1 MIKKG
6 IILVLAALV
15 VLSSTLYALHL
26 TTSSKSLVSRDL
38 VVYTQGIALIKEIRT
53 VKLNK
58 GLNEIIIS
66 YIPSQIDATSIVVKS
81 LNSSVKVLEQSYDYD
96 LVNYQKLLA
105 RSIGKKIK
113 VKIDNETIE
122 GILLSYDHNTLVLDI
137 NGKPEIVFT
146 YKAKYIVLQTNI
158 SEYTLRPS
166 LKVVLEAEK
175 PGTYLLELIYL
186 AKGISWTPY
195 YAIIVSSDEKQ
206 IEELAGWARIVNN
219 AGIDFEN
226 VGLSLLAGE
235 VQIVS
240 GETYIRPLSKTYYEA
255 GGIPSPLSQFSEE
268 KLFEYHI
275 FKLNGR
281 IDLKNNEAKQISFI
295 TAKNVSCI
303 KEYFVDYVRKGPKV
317 YVVISFNN
325 TKTNNLGVPLPKG
338 IIRVYKNTESGI
350 VFIGEDRIENKSVN
364 STVRVVVGVVY
375 DITVSRKMLE
385 SRKISESSFRY
396 KYRIVLKNHGDKAV
410 SVKVIEHAYGNWE
423 IVDTTHSYTKV
434 DTHTF
439 EFRVEVPPNSEVTIE
454 YTIIIW
460 W

>member
-1 MIKKG
+1 MPVI
-6 IILVLAALV
+6 
-15 VLSSTLYALHL
+15 Y
-26 TTSSKSLVSRDL
+26 
-38 VVYTQGIALIKEIRT
+38 
-53 VKLNK
+53 
-58 GLNEIIIS
+58 
-66 YIPSQIDATSIVVKS
+66 
-81 LNSSVKVLEQSYDYD
+81 
-96 LVNYQKLLA
+96 
-105 RSIGKKIK
+105 
-113 VKIDNETIE
+113 
-122 GILLSYDHNTLVLDI
+122 
-137 NGKPEIVFT
+137 
-146 YKAKYIVLQTNI
+146 NI
-158 SEYTLRPS
+158 
-166 LKVVLEAEK
+166 
-175 PGTYLLELIYL
+175 
-186 AKGISWTPY
+186 
-195 YAIIVSSDEKQ
+195 EKQ

-275 FKLNGR
+275 FKLNRR

-317 YVVISFNN
+317 YVAISFNN

-350 VFIGEDRIENKSVN
+350 VFIGEDRIENKPVN

-385 SRKISESSFRY
+385 SRKISENSFRY
-396 KYRIVLKNHGDKAV
+396 KYRIMLKNHGDKAV

-434 DTHTF
+434 DAHTF
-439 EFRVEVPPNSEVTIE
+439 EFRVEVPPNSEVIIE